1 MFAKIDMVK
10 YQERK
15 GGMAMKGE
23 LNRTIMI
30 YVDSYDNH
38 VPVGHFHVASN
49 PETTPFNSLSRLLID
64 INDYLDKEK
73 FPQSFT
79 ELRKFRVPAKVTE
92 SAAGAFGIKKGGKAT
107 FAIRLLFRQN
117 ASWQGSVSWL
127 EGQREE
133 AFRSVLELLFLI
145 DSAISE
151 ET

>member
-1 MFAKIDMVK
+1 
-10 YQERK
+10 
-15 GGMAMKGE
+15 MKGE

-117 ASWQGSVSWL
+117 ASWQGMIRWV
-127 EGQREE
+127 EGNQEE
-133 AFRSVLELLFLI
+133 YFRSVLEMIMLMDDALGQNE
-145 DSAISE
+145 D
-151 ET
+151 